1 MTTGL
6 YRVYWRCTKG
16 HPCNKGLP
24 PSAFK
29 WEFIAGFVDPEDS
42 VLWIR
47 TELNHKSPDPNF
59 EYKTMHMGKRY
70 IYKPGD

>member
-6 YRVYWRCTKG
+6 YRVYWRGIKG
-16 HPCNKGLP
+16 HDALKESP

-29 WEFIAGFVDPEDS
+29 WEFIAGFVDPEDA

-47 TELNHKSPDPNF
+47 TELNCRTPDPHF
-59 EYKTMHMGKRY
+59 EFKIMHMGKRY
-70 IYKPGD
+70 VYKPGD

>member
-6 YRVYWRCTKG
+6 YRVYWRGIKG
-16 HPCNKGLP
+16 HAALKGSP
-24 PSAFK
+24 PSTFK
-29 WEFIAGFVDPEDS
+29 YEFIAGFVDPEDA

-47 TELNHKSPDPNF
+47 TELNHLSADPWF
-59 EYKTMHMGKRY
+59 EYKIMHMGKRY